1 MSLSKTMC
9 EFNDLP
15 EITKELQ
22 YYQTIWESNQFTFPR
37 TQTEFFRTA
46 IPLEPTDFTKTA
58 HTYQLQDIFNSGK
71 VVYPMRGS
79 YNCHMLWR
87 QTQEM
92 PHVIIYNSGKFV
104 VLHPLGEPG
113 LALGNHANRV
123 SHLMVLPKSR
133 RGPIT
138 VNEMLPSSDEE
149 LHDLSCRLS
158 CLHIAYSRMNGNP
171 ALKFCGS
178 MVIERAEAMGVSVDT
193 PIREFMALQIASFT
207 PEFRQ
212 ARPGYK
218 LLSENGLDY
227 AEGGLVVL
235 KSIIDTVFGDDDLAL
250 TKCIQGPTD
259 CSQLVSHIHGF
270 LLPKE
275 ELPEGLQTSYI
286 CADTLFQAKSQLRA
300 HPIHT
305 SR

>member
-1 MSLSKTMC
+1 MC
-9 EFNDLP
+9 EFNDLQ

-22 YYQTIWESNQFTFPR
+22 YYQTIWESDQFSFPA
-37 TQTEFFRTA
+37 TQTEFFRSA
-46 IPLEPTDFTKTA
+46 IPLEPVDFTETA
-58 HTYQLQDIFNSGK
+58 QTYQLQDIFSSGK
-71 VVYPMRGS
+71 VVYPMLGP

-92 PHVIIYNSGKFV
+92 PHVIIYNSDNFV

-113 LALGNHANRV
+113 LALGNHGNRV
-123 SHLMVLPKSR
+123 SHLMVLPKSQV
-133 RGPIT
+133 GPIT
-138 VNEMLPSSDEE
+138 VNDMLPSTDAE
-149 LHDLSCRLS
+149 LHDLSCRMS
-158 CLHIAYSRMNGNP
+158 CLDIAYSRMNGNA

-178 MVIERAEAMGVSVDT
+178 MVIERAEEMGVSADT

-212 ARPGYK
+212 SRPGYK
-218 LLSENGLDY
+218 LLSENGIDY

-235 KSIIDTVFGDDDLAL
+235 KSIIDTVFGNDELAL

-270 LLPKE
+270 LLPKKE
-275 ELPEGLQTSYI
+275 EIPEGLRDSYI
-286 CADTLFQAKSQLRA
+286 CAKILFNAKSQLRVK
-300 HPIHT
+300 
-305 SR
+305 